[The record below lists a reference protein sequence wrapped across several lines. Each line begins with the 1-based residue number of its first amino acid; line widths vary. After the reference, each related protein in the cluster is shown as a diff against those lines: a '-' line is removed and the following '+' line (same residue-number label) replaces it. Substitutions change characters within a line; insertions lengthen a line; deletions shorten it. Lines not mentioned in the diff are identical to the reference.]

1 MKSVVLSLFLLGS
14 LSANAKNLIRVK
26 TLGKSP
32 KGQFIAFEEFGFKN
46 DAKVPFSKIRVMN
59 VWKDKYVIKTIYVTD
74 PKNEMKLHQIRAKAK
89 KLANKQLKAFN
100 IST

>member
-14 LSANAKNLIRVK
+14 LSVNAKNLIRVK

-59 VWKDKYVIKTIYVTD
+59 VWKNKYVIKTIYVTD
-74 PKNEMKLHQIRAKAK
+74 PKNEMKLPQIRAKAK

>member
-1 MKSVVLSLFLLGS
+1 MKLIILITLILGS
-14 LSANAKNLIRVK
+14 LSVNAKNLIRVK

-59 VWKDKYVIKTIYVTD
+59 VWKNKYVTKTIYVTD
-74 PKNEMKLHQIRAKAK
+74 PKNEMNLNQIRAKAK
-89 KLANKQLKAFN
+89 KLANKNLKAFN

>member
-59 VWKDKYVIKTIYVTD
+59 VWKDKYFIKTIYVTD
-74 PKNEMKLHQIRAKAK
+74 PKNKMKLPQIRAKAK

>member
-1 MKSVVLSLFLLGS
+1 MKSLILSLLLLGS
-14 LSANAKNLIRVK
+14 LGAQAKNLIRVK

-59 VWKDKYVIKTIYVTD
+59 VWKNKYVIKTIYVTD
-74 PKNEMKLHQIRAKAK
+74 PENEMNLRQIRAKAK